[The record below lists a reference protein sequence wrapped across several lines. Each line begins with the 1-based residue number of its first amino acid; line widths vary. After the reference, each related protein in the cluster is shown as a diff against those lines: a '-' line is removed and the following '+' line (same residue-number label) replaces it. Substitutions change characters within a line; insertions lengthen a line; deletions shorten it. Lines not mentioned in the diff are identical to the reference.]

1 MRRRHRRVAIDDGP
15 HEGSG
20 EIRPPE
26 ISCEKE
32 PLESLWCDTAVDSNP
47 CMMIDLSIG
56 GGMKERE
63 RERCGVSDQ
72 EWITLPKSLLEVSCF
87 VVLCRE
93 GADG

>member
-32 PLESLWCDTAVDSNP
+32 QLERLWCDTEVDSNA

-63 RERCGVSDQ
+63 REREVGCR
-72 EWITLPKSLLEVSCF
+72 IKSGL
-87 VVLCRE
+87 LCRSHSLK
-93 GADG
+93 